1 MNIIPKMNKILLY
14 LALILGMPWA
24 LWYAIPICPLRPV
37 FNVLVGHQQK
47 LVVAA
52 SANLSPNNVKVLT
65 KILVNNDE
73 AYCIMGNKIMI
84 TPKLFFDKE
93 LLWNYTTKS
102 GMSYPDDNYY
112 HDRKYNLWRRK

>member
-1 MNIIPKMNKILLY
+1 MNIMPKKNKTLSC
-14 LALILGMPWA
+14 LALILGMLWA
-24 LWYAIPICPLRPV
+24 LWYAIPICQLRPV
-37 FNVLVGHQQK
+37 FNVLVGHEQR

-52 SANLSPNNVKVLT
+52 SANLSSHNVKVFT
-65 KILVNNDE
+65 KILAKYDE

-112 HDRKYNLWRRK
+112 HDREYNLWRRK